1 MKTVPVENAT
11 LDRCV
16 AETQREQVI
25 LTRNGEPV
33 ALVMGVHGMDEEQIR
48 LCSSTE
54 FWTLMQKRGREK
66 TISRAELERRL
77 EETR

>member
-1 MKTVPVENAT
+1 MKTVPVENST

-16 AETQREQVI
+16 AEAQREQVI

-33 ALVMGVHGMDEEQIR
+33 ALVVSVDGMDEEQIR
-48 LCSSTE
+48 LCSSAE

-66 TISRAELERRL
+66 TISRAELERGLR
-77 EETR
+77 EMP